1 MFVNV
6 LSLHP
11 VTCVSVFLIAIVIL
25 SFPVCV
31 GKGTTF
37 FRRLQVP
44 TGETLGETT
53 HDPSF
58 PPFSLGRLAK
68 KAYLCRQNETYTVFV
83 NLRRRPP
90 ADPPLRLHQP

>member
-1 MFVNV
+1 MFVIV

-37 FRRLQVP
+37 FRPLQVT
-44 TGETLGETT
+44 TGETWGEN
-53 HDPSF
+53 HSRPL
-58 PPFSLGRLAK
+58 FSALFLAK
-68 KAYLCRQNETYTVFV
+68 YLAE
-83 NLRRRPP
+83 
-90 ADPPLRLHQP
+90 